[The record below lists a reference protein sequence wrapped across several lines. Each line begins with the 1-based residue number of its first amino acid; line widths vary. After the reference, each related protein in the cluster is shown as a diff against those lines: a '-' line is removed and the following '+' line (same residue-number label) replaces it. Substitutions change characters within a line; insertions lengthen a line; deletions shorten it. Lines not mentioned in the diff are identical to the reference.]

1 MRVISCLLLLLLATT
16 AMAGGKLYRYVD
28 PNGMVHFT
36 DQPPTRGA
44 KPMVLD
50 GSRPAVSKKKW
61 DDAASIEIV
70 RNATRFAVHWTLPTP
85 GQTFKEVDSNFL
97 VVVSVMPGLAKGF
110 GIHFYVDG
118 KAQSTK
124 PIPDIKATLHG
135 IGAGKHE
142 LVAALISHE
151 GKELAR
157 SKPINIEVKATLAK
171 K

>member
-1 MRVISCLLLLLLATT
+1 MRAISCLLLLLLATT

-50 GSRPAVSKKKW
+50 GSRPAVAKKKW

-85 GQTFKEVDSNFL
+85 GQTFKEVDPNFL
-97 VVVSVMPGLAKGF
+97 VVVSVMPGLSRGF

-124 PIPDIKATLHG
+124 PVPDIKATLHG

-142 LVAALISHE
+142 LVAALINPE

-157 SKPINIEVKATLAK
+157 SKPINIEVRAIMTK